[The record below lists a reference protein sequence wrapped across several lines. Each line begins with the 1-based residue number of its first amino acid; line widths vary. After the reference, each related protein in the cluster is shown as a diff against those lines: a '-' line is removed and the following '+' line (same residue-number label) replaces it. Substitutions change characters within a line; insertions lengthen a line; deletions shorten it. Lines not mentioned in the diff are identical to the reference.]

1 MNAMFFS
8 TLGGLFPKMD
18 KNKCPFFKNRE
29 KLLKKSLHSFSIR
42 HPNIRGVT
50 FMLLDRRTRGGH
62 VQTIMLS
69 LYKMMKIYKS
79 SSKTEGQYFI
89 KDEISFLVHLL

>member
-1 MNAMFFS
+1 MTAMFFS

-29 KLLKKSLHSFSIR
+29 KLLKKSLHSFIQHPPSQYLRGYLYAIR
-42 HPNIRGVT
+42 SAYAC
-50 FMLLDRRTRGGH
+50 GH

-69 LYKMMKIYKS
+69 FYKMMKIYKS
-79 SSKTEGQYFI
+79 SLKNGGSIFYK
-89 KDEISFLVHLL
+89 K